1 MHSHPSYCWFPLI
14 DNFERCKSSP
24 PLLAYMYLYTHKMWK
39 QHRKVT
45 QDAGILEGFPNHTKI
60 GVLGFCLAGWD
71 VVYSIGMHGRPEC
84 EFQVLH
90 LGPCTVSVKHY
101 RIHIDV
107 EKFTMLK
114 KGISKENKKYS
125 IRPNIFGKLI
135 FCV

>member
-1 MHSHPSYCWFPLI
+1 MNVMDTVLCLVY
-14 DNFERCKSSP
+14 
-24 PLLAYMYLYTHKMWK
+24 LLSWK
-39 QHRKVT
+39 RPG
-45 QDAGILEGFPNHTKI
+45 AGLS
-60 GVLGFCLAGWD
+60 VLGFCLAGWD